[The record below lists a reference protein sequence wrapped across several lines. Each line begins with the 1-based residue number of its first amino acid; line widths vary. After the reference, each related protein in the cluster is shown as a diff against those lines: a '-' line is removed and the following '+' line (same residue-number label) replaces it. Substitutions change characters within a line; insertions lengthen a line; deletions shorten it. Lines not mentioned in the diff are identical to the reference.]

1 MDQYEILEVNLGKKE
16 YICFELFEVW
26 VLSFSLKEET
36 MRNIHNRNMAKFSNS
51 LLYAGI
57 RYLLCRCRNF
67 SLAFFFFKTFEAIAS
82 PLKLE
87 SSWQRMRNTVP
98 YCLIEWA
105 AKDILIYLKHLVFE
119 KRLDLVLSSPKWSD
133 SDCLLTTGIVMKILC
148 LKYFQF
154 LNICILLENTSVI
167 CIQI

>member
-1 MDQYEILEVNLGKKE
+1 MG
-16 YICFELFEVW
+16 
-26 VLSFSLKEET
+26 
-36 MRNIHNRNMAKFSNS
+36 NIHNRNMAKFSNS

-67 SLAFFFFKTFEAIAS
+67 SLTFFFFKTFEAIAS

-133 SDCLLTTGIVMKILC
+133 SLLSINHWHSNENSLFKIFSIFEHLH
-148 LKYFQF
+148 LVRKYKCHLHTNLSQ
-154 LNICILLENTSVI
+154 LLIMIGEDYL
-167 CIQI
+167 QIIEKEVVEE

>member
-57 RYLLCRCRNF
+57 RYLLCRF
-67 SLAFFFFKTFEAIAS
+67 GIFFFKTFEAIAS
-82 PLKLE
+82 PLNLE
-87 SSWQRMRNTVP
+87 LRWLRMYTTVP
-98 YCLIEWA
+98 YCLIKWP
-105 AKDILIYLKHLVFE
+105 AKDILIYFKHLAFE

-133 SDCLLTTGIVMKILC
+133 SLLSI
-148 LKYFQF
+148 
-154 LNICILLENTSVI
+154 NHWHSNENSLFEIFSIFWTSSS
-167 CIQI
+167 C